1 MTGVAGPGVA
11 RPGVAV
17 ALDLLGAGSFEEGV
31 SCSWADA
38 GVPVHAE
45 KRTKVPIPNV
55 RGKKLLSWFM
65 YIV

>member
-1 MTGVAGPGVA
+1 VVDAGAP
-11 RPGVAV
+11 
-17 ALDLLGAGSFEEGV
+17 DLLGAGNFDEGV

-45 KRTKVPIPNV
+45 KRNKVPIPKV
-55 RGKKLLSWFM
+55 RGKKLLSWFI

>member
-1 MTGVAGPGVA
+1 
-11 RPGVAV
+11 VAV
-17 ALDLLGAGSFEEGV
+17 VVDAGALDLLGAGNFDEGV

-45 KRTKVPIPNV
+45 KRNKVPIPRV
-55 RGKKLLSWFM
+55 RGKKLLSWFI